1 MESTNHSDIKNINI
15 VVPNKLIN
23 NNNLKIKNDIEK
35 IFRKNEENIRKYLER
50 VIYTST
56 LSKDV
61 NLKLDTI
68 FEETKNTIMDNL

>member
-1 MESTNHSDIKNINI
+1 MQYHSDIKNINI

-35 IFRKNEENIRKYLER
+35 IFRKNEDNIRKYLER

>member
-1 MESTNHSDIKNINI
+1 MESSNHSDIKNINI

-23 NNNLKIKNDIEK
+23 NNNLKIKTDIEK

-61 NLKLDTI
+61 NLKLDVI
-68 FEETKNTIMDNL
+68 FEETKKNIMDNL

>member
-1 MESTNHSDIKNINI
+1 MESSNHSDIKNINI

-23 NNNLKIKNDIEK
+23 NDNLKIKTDIEK

-50 VIYTST
+50 IIYTSI

-61 NLKLDTI
+61 NLKLDVI

>member
-1 MESTNHSDIKNINI
+1 MESANNSDIKNINV

-23 NNNLKIKNDIEK
+23 NNNLKIKTDIEK
-35 IFRKNEENIRKYLER
+35 IFKKNEENIRKYLER